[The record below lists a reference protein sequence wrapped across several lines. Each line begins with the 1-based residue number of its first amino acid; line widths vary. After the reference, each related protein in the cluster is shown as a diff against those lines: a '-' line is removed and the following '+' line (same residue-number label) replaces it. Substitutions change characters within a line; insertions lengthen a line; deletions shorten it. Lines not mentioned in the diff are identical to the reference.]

1 MPFFGEWP
9 FQFDGPALNR
19 VVAPVCLRRFGRCS
33 ISATGISTSSR
44 GAARR
49 TKDLLYW
56 LFRREGRNP
65 DSIAANN
72 EGFRMKWNLHQLT
85 RTVPL
90 LIAQG
95 EAGEMVREFS
105 GRIYS
110 NRISYLLRR
119 DTSIPYSLPEAKI
132 PIVVRPVHHDD
143 IPVIL
148 RERPVRVAALESGL
162 STCYVATT
170 EENEICYMQWLIDSS
185 QNELIARQFNG
196 LCPPLSQN
204 EMLLEWAYTFKR
216 FRGLGIMGRAMAQIS
231 EKGAE
236 AGARWLFTFVAV
248 DNVASLK
255 GCKNAGFRP
264 FQIRTEKW
272 WFLRSVDSFEDLPAN
287 AKYPF
292 EEKH

>member
-1 MPFFGEWP
+1 
-9 FQFDGPALNR
+9 
-19 VVAPVCLRRFGRCS
+19 
-33 ISATGISTSSR
+33 
-44 GAARR
+44 
-49 TKDLLYW
+49 
-56 LFRREGRNP
+56 
-65 DSIAANN
+65 
-72 EGFRMKWNLHQLT
+72 MKWNLPQLT
-85 RTVPL
+85 RTIPL

-95 EAGEMVREFS
+95 EAGEVIREFS

-110 NRISYLLRR
+110 NRVSYLLRR
-119 DTSIPYSLPEAKI
+119 DTSMPFSLPKAKI
-132 PIVVRPVHHDD
+132 PIVVRPVRQDD
-143 IPVIL
+143 FLGIL

-185 QNELIARQFNG
+185 QNELVARQFNG
-196 LCPPLSQN
+196 LCPPLRQN

-231 EKGAE
+231 EKGAA

-248 DNVASLK
+248 DNVASLR

-264 FQIRTEKW
+264 FRIRTEKW
-272 WFLRSVDSFEDLPAN
+272 RLLRSVDSFEDLPAN

-292 EEKH
+292 EETH

>member
-1 MPFFGEWP
+1 
-9 FQFDGPALNR
+9 
-19 VVAPVCLRRFGRCS
+19 
-33 ISATGISTSSR
+33 
-44 GAARR
+44 
-49 TKDLLYW
+49 
-56 LFRREGRNP
+56 
-65 DSIAANN
+65 
-72 EGFRMKWNLHQLT
+72 MKWNVPQLT

-95 EAGEMVREFS
+95 QAGEVIREFS

-110 NRISYLLRR
+110 NRVSYLLRR
-119 DTSIPYSLPEAKI
+119 DNSISYSIPEAKI
-132 PIVVRPVHHDD
+132 PIVVRPVDHEE

-170 EENEICYMQWLIDSS
+170 KDNEICYMQWLVDSS
-185 QNELIARQFNG
+185 QNELVARQFNG
-196 LCPPLSQN
+196 LCPPLNQD
-204 EMLLEWAYTFKR
+204 EMLLEWAYTFKK
-216 FRGLGIMGRAMAQIS
+216 FRGLGIMGSAMAQIS

-248 DNVASLK
+248 DNLASLK

-264 FQIRTEKW
+264 YRMRTEKW
-272 WFLRSVDSFEDLPAN
+272 RFLHSTDSLEDLPVN

-292 EEKH
+292 EGKH

>member
-1 MPFFGEWP
+1 
-9 FQFDGPALNR
+9 
-19 VVAPVCLRRFGRCS
+19 
-33 ISATGISTSSR
+33 
-44 GAARR
+44 
-49 TKDLLYW
+49 
-56 LFRREGRNP
+56 
-65 DSIAANN
+65 
-72 EGFRMKWNLHQLT
+72 MKWNLHQLT

-132 PIVVRPVHHDD
+132 SIIVRPVHHDD

-196 LCPPLSQN
+196 LCPPLSHN

-216 FRGLGIMGRAMAQIS
+216 FRGLNNGPRRF
-231 EKGAE
+231 EKGAS
-236 AGARWLFTFVAV
+236 GSCWLYLVAV

-292 EEKH
+292 EEKTLDTKQAS